1 MDKTEEKV
9 VDIAGL
15 QKILQENDYTSIL
28 FSDSD
33 EWTKE
38 QKDALDI
45 LLQYTDSKPSF
56 DYTNDED
63 VEKLF
68 ESIGGYLWEL
78 VSKIPQNQKENFYKS
93 ID

>member
-1 MDKTEEKV
+1 MTFFFFLKNILSIWTLNLTCDKIILEEKEIMYMDKTEEKV

-56 DYTNDED
+56 I
-63 VEKLF
+63 K
-68 ESIGGYLWEL
+68 
-78 VSKIPQNQKENFYKS
+78 
-93 ID
+93 